1 MILSM
6 TGFGEAEVRADGVM
20 FRAEVRSL
28 NNRYFKATIKL
39 PEQFQRYESDIDRVL
54 RSTLGRGSVTYN
66 LRVRDENTPSAYQI
80 NADAVRHYVER
91 LQDITRAQ
99 RGTQID
105 LASLLDVPGVCE
117 PAEIDPSIL
126 ESQFK
131 IIEKLTRDVLE
142 RVVSMRRAE
151 GAALQKDLEQQC
163 AAIRS
168 RLIDVAQRAP
178 QVVEEYHKRLRTRVQ
193 QLMASASVELDKDA
207 LAREVAVFAERCD
220 VNEEISRLSSHLDQ
234 FAELCRSPEEAGRK
248 LDFLTQE
255 MLREAN
261 TIGSKA
267 NDSQLARCVVE
278 IKAAID
284 RIKEQVQNVE

>member
-6 TGFGEAEVRADGVM
+6 TGFGEADARADGVALH
-20 FRAEVRSL
+20 AEVRSF

-39 PEQFQRYESDIDRVL
+39 PEHFQRFEADIDRLL
-54 RSTLGRGSVTYN
+54 RSMLGRGSITFN
-66 LRVRDENTPSAYQI
+66 LRVKDENVPSAYEI
-80 NADAVRHYVER
+80 NAAAVKHYVNR
-91 LQDITRAQ
+91 LKEITAGQ
-99 RGTQID
+99 TGTQID
-105 LASLLDVPGVCE
+105 LDSLLEIPGVCE
-117 PAEIDPSIL
+117 PAEIDPAVL
-126 ESQFK
+126 AAQFK
-131 IIEKLTRDVLE
+131 TVEKLTRDAVE
-142 RVVSMRRAE
+142 RVISMRRAE

-163 AAIRS
+163 ASIRS
-168 RLIDVAQRAP
+168 RLAEVAGRAP
-178 QVVEEYHKRLRTRVQ
+178 QVVEEYHKRLKVRIQ
-193 QLMASASVELDKDA
+193 QLLASTSVELEQDT

-220 VNEEISRLSSHLDQ
+220 VNEEISRLNSHLDQ

-267 NDSQLARCVVE
+267 NDASLARCVVE
-278 IKAAID
+278 IKASID

>member
-6 TGFGEAEVRADGVM
+6 TGFGQAEARADGVT

-39 PEQFQRYESDIDRVL
+39 PETFQRFEGDIDRLL
-54 RSTLGRGSVTYN
+54 RSMLGRGSITYN
-66 LRVRDENTPSAYQI
+66 LRIKDENAPSAYQI
-80 NADAVRHYVER
+80 NTAAVKHYVDR
-91 LQDITRAQ
+91 LREATAGQSGI
-99 RGTQID
+99 QID
-105 LASLLDVPGVCE
+105 LAGLLEVPGVCE
-117 PAEIDPSIL
+117 PADIDPTAL
-126 ESQFK
+126 DAQFR
-131 IIEKLTRDVLE
+131 IVDTMTREAVE
-142 RVVSMRRAE
+142 RVIAMRRAE

-163 AAIRS
+163 ASIR
-168 RLIDVAQRAP
+168 LGLEEVARRAP
-178 QVVEEYHKRLRTRVQ
+178 GVVEEYHKRLKSRVQ
-193 QLMASASVELDKDA
+193 QLVASASVELDQDA
-207 LAREVAVFAERCD
+207 LAREVAIFAERCD
-220 VNEEISRLSSHLDQ
+220 VNEEVSRLASHLDQ
-234 FAELCRSPEEAGRK
+234 FAELCGSSEEAGRK

-267 NDSQLARCVVE
+267 NDAQLARHVVE